1 MTRRID
7 MEAFML
13 ALRLRRKGIQ
23 YPDVEAV
30 FGQIIIALVKTATCM
45 LIHDETDMRAYREF
59 LLSADSQQQL
69 AMLLLEKLDKV
80 DATKKSHVAFMYI
93 KNIVQTRARNLVRNA
108 HAAKRDARITD
119 RFEDLD
125 IHPMTADFWGDIV
138 KARRSGKISTI
149 STELKQ

>member
-1 MTRRID
+1 MRNRID

-13 ALRLRRKGIQ
+13 ALRLRRKGIVYQ
-23 YPDVEAV
+23 DVEAV
-30 FGQIIIALVKTATCM
+30 FGQIIIALVKTATHM
-45 LIHDETDMRAYREF
+45 LIHDEPEMRMHQEF

-93 KNIVQTRARNLVRNA
+93 KNIVQTRARNLVRDA
-108 HAAKRDARITD
+108 HAAKRDARITE
-119 RFEDLD
+119 RFEDLE
-125 IHPMTADFWGDIV
+125 IHPMAADFWGDTV